1 MGFWELDISVSPGWL
16 GSVPVHAG
24 ACGNAVIL
32 PGPQLCPL
40 WSPPTSALQCP
51 PGHPL
56 NHSQSDPHTPRSPTP
71 GSCPSPQLAPAALP
85 GLWPLGRHGSFPIYL
100 SVCTPLLSP
109 AWSTVPHTHLHPGS
123 RPRCGCSVDQS
134 HGTLGRQHACHP
146 QQTPLGSSMSPV
158 PRPSRCPGNP
168 PSVPHADAGFATDSP
183 QVSGLSDA
191 APGPEAAASIK
202 ASFSSSC

>member
-1 MGFWELDISVSPGWL
+1 MLSFCLDPNSAISGPHPPLPS
-16 GSVPVHAG
+16 SVPQATLSIT
-24 ACGNAVIL
+24 ASQIPIPQDPQPQA
-32 PGPQLCPL
+32 PAPPFSWPQLPFLVSGPL
-40 WSPPTSALQCP
+40 EVMAHSP
-51 PGHPL
+51 
-56 NHSQSDPHTPRSPTP
+56 
-71 GSCPSPQLAPAALP
+71 
-85 GLWPLGRHGSFPIYL
+85 YL
-100 SVCTPLLSP
+100 SVCIPLLSP

-123 RPRCGCSVDQS
+123 RPRCSCSVDQS
-134 HGTLGRQHACHP
+134 RGTLGRQRACHP

-168 PSVPHADAGFATDSP
+168 PSVPHADAGLATDSP